1 VEISIKTCL
10 EIWRLIVEIFM
21 EIVWRDE
28 DFTMEIFIKT
38 SLEMWRPC
46 IKIFIEACLDI
57 LKDIFRDIEDM
68 EKNYYFF

>member
-1 VEISIKTCL
+1 
-10 EIWRLIVEIFM
+10 M

-57 LKDIFRDIEDM
+57 LKDIFREIEDM
-68 EKNYYFF
+68 EKNYYFY